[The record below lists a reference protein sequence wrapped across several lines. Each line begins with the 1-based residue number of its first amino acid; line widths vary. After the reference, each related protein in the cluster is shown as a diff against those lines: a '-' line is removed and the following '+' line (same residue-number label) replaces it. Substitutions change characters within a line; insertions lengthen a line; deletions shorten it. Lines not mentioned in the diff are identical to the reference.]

1 MRKRGVWGGDPG
13 PSKRPHSRRQAA
25 GPSLNAQ
32 RLRGRRHAGANA
44 TRRGVRSR
52 RVRLPRSRAPAALPE
67 VRERARQAA
76 GRLAALKP
84 QERRTIGLQAA
95 GCPYAEIQAITG
107 WTYTKLNRC
116 LTEGRA
122 ALSKLRPLPDVA

>member
-1 MRKRGVWGGDPG
+1 MPSAYAVAATLEPTRHGAAFDPDEFAC
-13 PSKRPHSRRQAA
+13 PDPE
-25 GPSLNAQ
+25 
-32 RLRGRRHAGANA
+32 
-44 TRRGVRSR
+44 
-52 RVRLPRSRAPAALPE
+52 PAALLE
-67 VRERARQAA
+67 VRERAREAA

-95 GCPYAEIQAITG
+95 ECSYAETQAITG
-107 WTYTKLNRC
+107 WTYTKVSRC